1 MKIKKYIE
9 IVNESRW
16 DDYDPKLDDDSLFG
30 RPNYPKPEDD
40 DDDDDDD
47 YDDDD
52 DFYDDNGYKKLTDD
66 RDYEDSDEDSDED
79 SEDDGQFGHL
89 LYLLRLMF
97 KNTGVEV
104 EITNDDLDI
113 SIVAFMNPKER
124 LRDVIR
130 VFEVAKK
137 LKRDTLAQYDSEF
150 EIWYGKD
157 GRPMLTFNFYYGDGM
172 DDDNTPF

>member
-1 MKIKKYIE
+1 MKIKKYTQ
-9 IVNESRW
+9 IVNEARW
-16 DDYDPKLDDDSLFG
+16 DDEDDDLFG
-30 RPNYPKPEDD
+30 RPNYPGEDD
-40 DDDDDDD
+40 D
-47 YDDDD
+47 DDDD
-52 DFYDDNGYKKLTDD
+52 DFYDDNGYKKLTNDED
-66 RDYEDSDEDSDED
+66 FDDSDDDSQ
-79 SEDDGQFGHL
+79 DDGQFGHL

-124 LRDVIR
+124 LKDVIR

-172 DDDNTPF
+172 DDDNSPF

>member
-1 MKIKKYIE
+1 MKIKKYTQ
-9 IVNESRW
+9 IVNEARW
-16 DDYDPKLDDDSLFG
+16 DDEDDDLFG
-30 RPNYPKPEDD
+30 RPNYPGEDD
-40 DDDDDDD
+40 D
-47 YDDDD
+47 DDDD
-52 DFYDDNGYKKLTDD
+52 DFYDDNGYKKLTNDED
-66 RDYEDSDEDSDED
+66 FDDSDDDSQ
-79 SEDDGQFGHL
+79 DDGQFGHL

-124 LRDVIR
+124 LKDVIR

-137 LKRDTLAQYDSEF
+137 LKRDTLVQYDSEF

-172 DDDNTPF
+172 DDDNSPF

>member
-1 MKIKKYIE
+1 MKIKKYTQ

-16 DDYDPKLDDDSLFG
+16 DEDDSLFG
-30 RPNYPKPEDD
+30 RPNYPGPEDD
-40 DDDDDDD
+40 
-47 YDDDD
+47 DDDD

-66 RDYEDSDEDSDED
+66 RDSDDDDDDD

-113 SIVAFMNPKER
+113 SIVAFMNVKER
-124 LRDVIR
+124 LKDVIK

-150 EIWYGKD
+150 EIWYARD
-157 GRPMLTFNFYYGDGM
+157 GRPMLTFNFYYGDGL
-172 DDDNTPF
+172 DDDNSPF

>member
-1 MKIKKYIE
+1 MKIKKYTQ
-9 IVNESRW
+9 IVNEARL

-30 RPNYPKPEDD
+30 RPNYPGPE
-40 DDDDDDD
+40 DDD

-52 DFYDDNGYKKLTDD
+52 DDDFYYDNGYKKLTDD
-66 RDYEDSDEDSDED
+66 RDYEDSDED

-104 EITNDDLDI
+104 EISNDDLDI

>member
-1 MKIKKYIE
+1 MKIKKYTQ
-9 IVNESRW
+9 IVNEARW
-16 DDYDPKLDDDSLFG
+16 DDEDDDLFG
-30 RPNYPKPEDD
+30 RPNYPGEDD
-40 DDDDDDD
+40 D
-47 YDDDD
+47 DDDD
-52 DFYDDNGYKKLTDD
+52 DFYDDNGYKKLTNDED
-66 RDYEDSDEDSDED
+66 FDDSDDD

-124 LRDVIR
+124 LKDVIR

-172 DDDNTPF
+172 DDDNSPF

>member
-1 MKIKKYIE
+1 MKIKKYTQ
-9 IVNESRW
+9 IVNEGRW
-16 DDYDPKLDDDSLFG
+16 DDDDSLFG
-30 RPNYPKPEDD
+30 RPNYPGPGNEEEEEEEDD
-40 DDDDDDD
+40 E
-47 YDDDD
+47 
-52 DFYDDNGYKKLTDD
+52 FYDDKGYKKLTDD
-66 RDYEDSDEDSDED
+66 EDYSEYEEEDDDE
-79 SEDDGQFGHL
+79 EDDGQLGHL

-113 SIVAFMNPKER
+113 SIVAFMNEKER
-124 LRDVIR
+124 LTDVIR

-157 GRPMLTFNFYYGDGM
+157 GRPMLNFNFYYGDGL
-172 DDDNTPF
+172 DDDNSPF

>member
-1 MKIKKYIE
+1 MKIKKYTQ
-9 IVNESRW
+9 IVNEGRW

-30 RPNYPKPEDD
+30 RPNYPGPDGDD
-40 DDDDDDD
+40 DDDE
-47 YDDDD
+47 
-52 DFYDDNGYKKLTDD
+52 FYDDKGYKKLTDD
-66 RDYEDSDEDSDED
+66 EEDYSYEDEDDDD

-113 SIVAFMNPKER
+113 SIVAFMNEKER

-157 GRPMLTFNFYYGDGM
+157 GRPMLTFNFYYGDGV

>member
-1 MKIKKYIE
+1 MKIKKYTQ

-16 DDYDPKLDDDSLFG
+16 DEDDSLFG
-30 RPNYPKPEDD
+30 RPSYPGSE
-40 DDDDDDD
+40 DDDDD
-47 YDDDD
+47 YDDDEDD

-66 RDYEDSDEDSDED
+66 RDSDDDDDDEDDA
-79 SEDDGQFGHL
+79 EDDGQFGHL

-104 EITNDDLDI
+104 EISNDDLDI

-157 GRPMLTFNFYYGDGM
+157 GRPMLTFNFYYGDGL